1 VVGRDRL
8 TALGVTDMAAADIFT
23 AMVVGLPVTYD
34 GPWVCPW
41 VSLDAASDEE
51 PESDSEV
58 RPSSELRACA
68 PPGIRTQN
76 LRIKRALT
84 TVAQTAL
91 RASEHPPSGS
101 SSAPLRPTRPAA
113 SKSLDEI
120 SEAAAVSD
128 GQMRL

>member
-1 VVGRDRL
+1 MVGRDRL

-34 GPWVCPW
+34 GPW

-128 GQMRL
+128 AQMRL